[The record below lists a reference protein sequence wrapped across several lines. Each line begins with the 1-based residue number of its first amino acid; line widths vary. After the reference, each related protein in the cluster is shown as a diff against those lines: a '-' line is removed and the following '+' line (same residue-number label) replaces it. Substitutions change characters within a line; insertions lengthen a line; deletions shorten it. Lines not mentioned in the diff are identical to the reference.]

1 MPSETS
7 KRTANDRPAD
17 RSRPE
22 LPLTAAQ
29 SGIWQA
35 QQLDPFST
43 AYQGGEYLEI
53 AGPVDAP
60 RLERAVRQ
68 TLDEAQTL
76 RVRVTAG
83 PDGPRQVV
91 GPAADR
97 PLPVV
102 DLCREADPRAAAER
116 RMRQVLDT
124 PLDPGTDPL
133 FGSVLFALAPDRFL
147 WFHHYHHLVA
157 DGFTVAAVARRVAEL
172 YNAAD
177 TPQEAAEPFLP
188 LAELVGADA
197 AYRASEQFEADRAFW
212 ARELADAPTP
222 ASLGTGPA
230 ALPRTKVRRT
240 MTLDTA
246 ELDALR
252 DTAREAAVA
261 WPVAVFTAVAV
272 YLQRAA
278 GTDEVTLGIPV
289 TTRLGRTALRT
300 PGMVS
305 NVLPLRLSLRSA
317 MTVDEALHH
326 VSGRLREV
334 MRHQRY
340 RYEDLRR
347 EHGGSGR
354 DNLLVGPQ
362 VNVMA
367 FAAEL
372 TFDGHPVTVHNL
384 SIGPT
389 DDLSVVVYTRAG
401 GTELRIDVDGNADR
415 YREDEVDAH
424 RRRLGLVLRQ
434 LASAAGDLPIGRLEI
449 ATPDERTAASP
460 AAGGAAPAA
469 ARVPAADATLT
480 GLFSRQARRTPDAP
494 ALTYAGTTLTYAE
507 LDARANRLAHHLVR
521 HGAGPE
527 RNVALALPRSL
538 DLVVAVLAVLK
549 TGAAYVPMDPAAPA
563 DRRAFMLGDSRP
575 ALLVTAGDADGPADA
590 ADAGQRS
597 EVPRLVLDAPATAAA
612 LAEEPSTAPET
623 SGLAPD
629 NSAYVIYTSG
639 STGRPKGVVVSHRN
653 AVRLF
658 TAAAGHF
665 DFGPSDVWTM
675 FHSFAFD
682 FSVWEI
688 WGPLLHGGRLVV
700 VPFDVSRSPE
710 DFLALLSE
718 EHVTVLNQTPSA
730 FHELVRADRERPDRP
745 LDLRYVVF
753 GGEALDLGRLSAWYD
768 HRADDAPVL
777 VNMYGITETTVHVSH
792 LALDRTLAAR
802 ASGSLIGSP
811 LDDLG
816 LLVLDQA
823 LRPAPP
829 GVVGELYVTGAGLA
843 RGYLGLPG
851 LTAGRFVASPFAGP
865 GQRMYRTGDLARR
878 QPDGSLEYVGRAD
891 DQVKIRG
898 FRIEL
903 GEIEAVLGALPGTA
917 RATVLA
923 RQDGPGGTALVAYLV
938 PAADEPFDLAELRRL
953 AAAALPD
960 YMVPSA
966 FVSVPVMPLTVN
978 GKVDRAALPAPDLSA
993 AVSGRA
999 PRSARESL
1007 LCELVA
1013 ELLDLPQVGI
1023 DDDFFALGGDSILSI
1038 QLVGTA
1044 RRAGLRFTTR
1054 DVFRCRTVE
1063 ALAAAAVHG
1072 PAEAADHGPD
1082 TGELPATPVVRWLQ
1096 ERGGR
1101 IDRYHQAMTFT
1112 TPAGA
1117 GADDLTAA
1125 LQALVDGHDALRTT
1139 LLTDGDAPWRL
1150 DVAPRGAV
1158 PAADR
1163 LRRVAPGED
1172 PTPEAT
1178 ERETRAAVDRLAPRD
1193 GVMLQAVWFDA
1204 GPELPGRMVLV
1215 LHHLV
1220 VDGVSWRILLP
1231 DLAAAWQAVREGRDP
1246 RPAPV
1251 GTSLRRFAGLL
1262 AAQAADG
1269 TREAELPYWREV
1281 LDTEDEPLGDRP
1293 LDAGLDLA
1301 GTRGRLTLTL
1311 PAGLSAATLATVPT
1325 AFRTGVREVLLAGF
1339 TSAVAQWRHD
1349 LGRGS
1354 RPTVLLDLEGHGR
1367 EAVEDDVDL
1376 TRTVGWLTTLFPAR
1390 FDLGAL
1396 DFAELAAGG
1405 AAAGLALRQVKEQ
1418 LRAVPDAGT
1427 GYGVL
1432 RHLAPRGTL
1441 RGGADDRSP
1450 QILFNY
1456 LGRFGATGTA
1466 RAWTPLPGLDGFDG
1480 AEDPSMPVGHA
1491 LQVDVLAYERADG
1504 PELTAVLS
1512 WPQGVLTEEAVTA
1525 LTRRWREALEGLAAH
1540 AERPDSG
1547 GVTAA
1552 DVPLAELTQSRL
1564 DALAAETGPPA
1575 DVLPLAPLQQG
1586 LLFHAEYDTQQPD
1599 AYTVQFRFELEGA
1612 VDPARLR
1619 RAVEHALR
1627 RHPQLSAGFWQDG
1640 SGAPVQFVPRAFTVP
1655 WQELDLSGLDGEAL
1669 AAGLERVMA
1678 DQPRFTPSRP
1688 PLFRFVLVRTADDR
1702 HSLVLGHHHLL
1713 LDGWSVPL
1721 LLREILTA
1729 YGDAAALPPAVDYH
1743 AYAGWL
1749 RDQDRAAAEKAW
1761 REALA
1766 ELPGPT
1772 RLATRD
1778 ARPTGGGIAE
1788 LAVDLG
1794 TPLTGALERAG
1805 RRHGITL
1812 GTLVQGAWAV
1822 LLGGLTGSQDVVFGG
1837 TVAGRPAE
1845 VDGIGSMLGLFINT
1859 LPVRARFGG
1868 ADTVRELLARLQGE
1882 QAELTPH
1889 QHLPLAEVQRLGGV
1903 GELFDTLL
1911 VIENYPFEPGSLS
1924 TADGGLRVVD
1934 IDGRDDTHYPL
1945 SIAVMTGESLR
1956 LRLGHRTDL
1965 LTTAQVRDVATAL
1978 VHVLEQF
1985 ADDLEQPVGRVRLLD
2000 PADRAAV
2007 LGRGRGEA
2015 APVADGTVVGL
2026 LEEHAARTP
2035 DLTALVGADRALTY
2049 AELNARANRLARLL
2063 TGRGVGP
2070 ERTVGVLLPRGT
2082 DAVVAVFAAMK
2093 AGGVYLPIDPALP
2106 AERIRFAIDDTAPAV
2121 VVTTRDLAAAL
2132 APALSGAPLL
2142 LLDGAATTAALAALP
2157 AHDRTPEEPGAAAR
2171 PENLAYLI
2179 HTSGSTGVPKGVAV
2193 EHRSL
2198 MNLFTAH
2205 RHDLVEPAVAAA
2217 GGRRF
2222 RAALTASLSF
2232 DTSFDGV
2239 LWMLAGHEL
2248 HIVDDDVRRDPRAL
2262 VAHVAAQRVDF
2273 LDITPSYAAQLL
2285 DAGLLDDPATAPA
2298 VLMLGGEALGPD
2310 LWARLRA
2317 ARTTASHNFYGPT
2330 EYTVDALSH
2339 PLAGS
2344 ERPVIGGPLRNGR
2357 AYVLNAALQPVAPGA
2372 PGELYLAGPQVA
2384 RGYAG
2389 RPASTAERFVADP
2402 FGPGGRMYRT
2412 GDVVRWSEDGR
2423 IEFLGRA
2430 DEQVKIRGYR
2440 VELGEIEQALA
2451 AHPAVSRAAVVA
2463 RTDTPGVTRLVA
2475 YAVGTA
2481 GPVDPAE
2488 LRAHLV
2494 RTLPEYMVPA
2504 AVVPIAEL
2512 PLTVNGKLDVAALPA
2527 PDFAAAVSSRPA
2539 ATPAEHTLSGLFQEV
2554 LGLPSVGVDDDFF
2567 ALGGDSIISI
2577 QLVSRAR
2584 RAGLEISPRDV
2595 FTRRTV
2601 AELAARATAV
2611 TEHGPAHDPAA
2622 AGEVPATPIV
2632 RAQHE
2637 LGGPVDG
2644 FHQAFVLSLPTG
2656 ADRERLAEVLQTVVD
2671 HHDAL
2676 RLRLDVQDG
2685 DWTLTVRERGP
2696 VRADVLLSRT
2706 AVELPRDGADDEAF
2720 DAALRAELPLSR
2732 ARLEPAAGTMLDA
2745 VWFDAGPDRA
2755 GRLLLSIH
2763 HLAVDGVSWRILLED
2778 LRLAWEAL
2786 EAGREPALPAVGTS
2800 LRSWA
2805 TRLTELARTPERE
2818 RELPVWADLLR
2829 GGGPAVADRALDP
2842 ARDVAATART
2852 LTVSVSPART
2862 APLLTTLPAAFSTGV
2877 SEILLAGFALAV
2889 ADWRRHRGQPAEGP
2903 LVDVESHGR
2912 HDLFAGADL
2921 SRTVGWFTEQH
2932 PVRIDPGPLDWG
2944 DVPLGGPS
2952 VGQAVK
2958 RVKEQLNALP
2968 GDGTGYGLLRYLNP
2982 GTGPVLAELP
2992 SAEWGFNYLGR
3003 FAAGTGD
3010 RDWAPAGSTGL
3021 IGGADPLMPL
3031 EHAVDLTLV
3040 TEDRPEG
3047 PVLVA
3052 TWTWAGELVPERE
3065 IEQLSQSWLRSV
3077 DALVAHAEGPGA
3089 GGRTPSDFPLVSLSM
3104 REVELLEAARPA
3116 LADVLPLAPLQ
3127 QGLMF
3132 QSLVSEG
3139 EIDVYTSLLTLD
3151 VRGPLDV
3158 ARLRAAARELLARHP
3173 NLRTEFR
3180 QEGLRDTV
3188 AVVVDSV
3195 ELPWEDVDLSARA
3208 PRDRDAELRRLVD
3221 RERGHRFDLD
3231 NAPLLRF
3238 TVVRLGADHH
3248 QLLFT
3253 NHHMLV
3259 DGWSMPML
3267 FAELFEL
3274 YREGPRTPRPAHAYR
3289 DYLAWLGRQD
3299 RDAAERAWRHELA
3312 GLDGPTLL
3320 APGTGS
3326 AEVVIPSRLATELS
3340 AEATAALTATA
3351 RRYGLT
3357 LNTVVQSA
3365 LAVLL
3370 ARLTGRTDVVFGTT
3384 VSGRPAELPGV
3395 EDMLGMFINTV
3406 PVRAAVHPGQTLLE
3420 TARLLQERQSALLEH
3435 HHLGLADIQRA
3446 ASRRELFD
3454 TVVSFQN
3461 FPLQS
3466 ALPDLGD
3473 AGLEVTAAESTDASH
3488 YPFVF
3493 HAFPGERMELRITYR
3508 PDLLDGV
3515 AAGAM
3520 LDRLARAVSAFAVRP
3535 EHPVGR
3541 LELLGEG
3548 EQEELRRFSTG
3559 ADTSVPAGRLAELF
3573 ERVVAATPQA
3583 PAVRWEDRTLS
3594 YEELDRH
3601 ANRLARRLVASGVG
3615 PERFVAVV
3623 LPRSLSWIVAVLAV
3637 AKAGG
3642 AYLPVDPDYPQD
3654 RIAFMLSDAR
3664 PVLAVT
3670 SGATADTV
3678 GAVADLPQLRLDDP
3692 DVAAAIDAE
3701 PDHGLLAA
3709 DRAGTPDVSGA
3720 AYMIYTSGSTGRP
3733 KGVVVTHAALA
3744 DLADLH
3750 TVRLGAGPGKRVLQF
3765 ASPSFDASVWE
3776 ICMGLLTGATL
3787 VLAPAHRLLPGQALA
3802 ELIAE
3807 HEVTHATI
3815 PPTPLG
3821 AVGDEALPGL
3831 ETLVVAGEATPA
3843 ELVARWAPGRVM
3855 VNAYGPTETTVCA
3868 TVTGPLEQGRPSI
3881 GGPVPHTRV
3890 RVLDSALRP
3899 APVGSAGEV
3908 YISGP
3913 SLARGYW
3920 QRAGLTAERFVAD
3933 PFGAPGTRMYR
3944 TGDLARWR
3952 ADGELDFLGRV
3963 DQQVKLRGFRIE
3975 PAEIESVLARAEG
3988 VSEALVTVREDQ
4000 PGDPRLVAYLLAAAG
4015 PDLALDAVVAAA
4027 GAALPDYMVPQA
4039 FVVLTEWPTTPNGKL
4054 DRAALPAPQAP
4065 TAAGRAPRTLTEQV
4079 LCTLF
4084 CDVLGLPAV
4093 GVDDDFFLLGGHSLL
4108 ASRLASRIRS
4118 TFGAELPVRVLF
4130 DNPTVAG
4137 VAEWFDRAAAGRPPL
4152 LPRERPERLPLSHAQ
4167 RRLWFIDRYEGS
4179 SATYNMPIA
4188 MRLSGP
4194 LDAAAL
4200 RSAVTDVV
4208 ARHEAL
4214 RTVFPDEAGVPWQRI
4229 LDPGQVRIDLPVT
4242 AVTEAGVEAAMTAA
4256 ARRLFDLEVDPPLR
4270 VELLRLDAETHVL
4283 LIVLHHIAG
4292 DGWSMGPLCQDITT
4306 AYTARLHGQEPAWE
4320 PLPVQYGDYTL
4331 WQHELL
4337 DEQAGP
4343 DSPFARQLRFWTEAL
4358 DGVPEQ
4364 LTLPTDRPRPPV
4376 PSYRGDDVVFRVD
4389 EPTHTG
4395 LTALARQCG
4404 ATVFMVLQAGLSALL
4419 TRLGAGTDLPLGS
4432 PIAGRSDE
4440 TVENMVGF
4448 FVNTLVLRNDTS
4460 GNPTFREL
4468 LDRVRRTDLDAY
4480 SHQDMPFE
4488 RLVDAIKPERDPSR
4502 QPLFQIAFGLQND
4515 ATPVLALPEVESREA
4530 FVGMKVA
4537 RFDLMFGFTETHD
4550 ADGLPAGMNGS
4561 VEFATDLYDARTVE
4575 VFVQRLVRLLA
4586 SAVEDPDRRLDAL
4599 AIMDQEER
4607 DRVLVAWND
4616 TARPAPTGTLVS
4628 RFEEQAAR
4636 TPEAVALT
4644 GADGTLDY
4652 ATLNTR
4658 ANRLAR
4664 LLVERGVGPE
4674 SLVAIALPAST
4685 EQVLAVLAVLKA
4697 GAGYLPL
4704 DPRHPAERI
4713 GYVLGD
4719 ADPALVLCTA
4729 QGAAQLPGD
4738 DTRPRLWLDSAG
4750 TAAELAGRDGHDL
4763 SDPERTAPLR
4773 RGNTAYVIYTSGSTG
4788 RPKGVLVEHA
4798 SVLQYLD
4805 WAADT
4810 YPALGGGTA
4819 LLHSPI
4825 SFDLTVTA
4833 LFGPLIS
4840 GGRLHVAPMEE
4851 DRGTVEALAADPLSF
4866 VKATPT
4872 HLRLLDALPPEF
4884 SPGGDLVTGGEALTG
4899 AALAGWRARNPG
4911 ATVYNEYG
4919 PTETTVGC
4927 SVHRIA
4933 PGEDPGPG
4941 VVVLGPPAWNTRM
4954 YVLDDRLQPV
4964 PVGVPGE
4971 LYIAGGLLAR
4981 GYLHR
4986 GDLTA
4991 GRFVADP
4998 FAAPGERM
5006 YRTGD
5011 LVRWLPDGNQEFVGR
5026 VDDQV
5031 KLRGYRIETGEIEE
5045 TLRRHP
5051 GVDEAVVVVRADRA
5065 DDPQLVAYVVP
5076 GTDASPAESGTAD
5089 EQVDQWQQVYELMY
5103 GAERPE
5109 EFGEDFSGWTSSYTG
5124 EDIPL
5129 EEMREWRD
5137 ATVARILGLRPR
5149 RVLEI
5154 GVGSGL
5160 LLAKVAP
5167 RVEAYWG
5174 VDFSTEAIGVL
5185 RRQVAARPE
5194 LAGRVRL
5201 AVSAAHELE
5210 GMPEQFF
5217 DTVVINSVAQYFPD
5231 AAYLTDLLESL
5242 SRLLVPGGAVFL
5254 GDQRNL
5260 RTQRGFQT
5268 AIRLNQR
5275 TGQQNEAA
5283 LSRAV
5288 EQAIMMEK
5296 ELLVDP
5302 EYFAAAARRIPAF
5315 EAVDVQ
5321 VKRGRGANELTRH
5334 RFDVVLRTA
5343 PAGARDVSGAA
5354 VLRYGVDVPDL
5365 ADLERRLAGY
5375 DDGPLRI
5382 TGIPDSRVAGELA
5395 AAEALA
5401 DGRPVAEVAA
5411 LLELS
5416 AGIDPEELHEL
5427 ADRCGLG
5434 VRVTYAPGAA
5444 GRLDAV
5450 FGVDDAT
5457 LAGTYLAGAQ
5467 LEPAAQVSNPLGSR
5481 QLGALVAELRSFAE
5495 DRLPE
5500 YMVPAAFVPLD
5511 ALPMTVNGKLD
5522 RRALPAP
5529 TFSSRST
5536 GRAPRT
5542 ELEARVCAVMAEV
5555 LALPAVGV
5563 DDDFFDLGG
5572 DSIISIQ
5579 LVSRLRAAG
5588 VAVSARDV
5596 FQHKTAAAIASS
5608 AEGAAATPTD
5618 GAETDEDR
5626 AEPPAPDDDG
5636 AIDLSLVSLSDDEL
5650 KMFEANW
5657 KVSE

>member
-1 MPSETS
+1 MSSETS
-7 KRTANDRPAD
+7 KRTTSDDVAD
-17 RSRPE
+17 RSRRE

-29 SGIWQA
+29 LGIWHA

-53 AGPVDAP
+53 AGPVDAT
-60 RLERAVRQ
+60 RLEQAVRQ
-68 TLDEAQTL
+68 TLHEAQTL
-76 RVRVTAG
+76 RARVTEG

-91 GPAADR
+91 EPAAGWT
-97 PLPVV
+97 LPVV
-102 DLCREADPRAAAER
+102 DLCHEPDPRAAAEQEMWR
-116 RMRQVLDT
+116 VLGT

-133 FGSVLFALAPDRFL
+133 FGCVLFAVEPDRFL

-157 DGFTVAAVARRVAEL
+157 DGFTVSAVARRVAEL
-172 YNAAD
+172 YTAAANAD
-177 TPQEAAEPFLP
+177 QEVAAPFLP
-188 LAELVGADA
+188 LAELIEADA
-197 AYRASEQFEADRAFW
+197 AYRASEQFETDRAFW
-212 ARELADAPTP
+212 ALELADAPTP
-222 ASLGTGPA
+222 ASVATKPP

-240 MTLDTA
+240 MTLGAT
-246 ELDALR
+246 ELEGLR
-252 DTAREAAVA
+252 GAAREAAVA

-272 YLQRAA
+272 YLQRIA

-289 TTRLGRTALRT
+289 TTRLGRTALQT

-305 NVLPLRLSLRSA
+305 NVLPLRLSLRSG
-317 MTVDEALHH
+317 MTVEEALRH
-326 VSGRLREV
+326 VSGRLREI

-347 EHGGSGR
+347 EHGGTGR
-354 DNLLVGPQ
+354 HNVLVGPQ

-367 FAAEL
+367 FGTEL
-372 TFDGHPVTVHNL
+372 TFDGNPVTVHNL

-389 DDLSVVVYTRAG
+389 DDLSVVVYTRAE

-415 YREDEVDAH
+415 YRADEIAAH
-424 RRRLGLVLRQ
+424 QRRLGLVFEQ
-434 LASAAGDLPIGRLEI
+434 LASADGDLPLGRLEI
-449 ATPDERTAASP
+449 LTPAEQALAP
-460 AAGGAAPAA
+460 AAGSSVFPAA
-469 ARVPAADATLT
+469 RIPAPTATLT
-480 GLFSRQARRTPDAP
+480 GLFSQQARRTPDAP
-494 ALTYAGTTLTYAE
+494 ALTYAGTTLTYDE
-507 LDARANRLAHHLVR
+507 LNARANRLAHHLIR
-521 HGAGPE
+521 RGAGPE
-527 RNVALALPRSL
+527 RYVALALPRSL

-563 DRRAFMLGDSRP
+563 DRLAFMLRDARP
-575 ALLVTAGDADGPADA
+575 ALLVTAGVADGPADA
-590 ADAGQRS
+590 DQQFA
-597 EVPRLVLDAPATAAA
+597 VPRLIVDAPEVLAA
-612 LAEEPSTAPET
+612 LAEEPSTDPVID
-623 SGLAPD
+623 GLTPD

-653 AVRLF
+653 VLRLF
-658 TAAAGHF
+658 TAAAEHF
-665 DFGPSDVWTM
+665 DFGPTDVWTM

-710 DFLALLSE
+710 DFLALLAE

-730 FHELVRADRERPDRP
+730 FHQLVQADRERPDRP

-753 GGEALDLGRLSAWYD
+753 GGEALDLGRLAAWYD

-792 LALDRTLAAR
+792 LALDRTLSAR
-802 ASGSLIGSP
+802 ASGSLIGGP
-811 LDDLG
+811 LNDLG

-823 LRPAPP
+823 LQPVPA
-829 GVVGELYVTGAGLA
+829 GVVGELYVVGAGLA
-843 RGYLGLPG
+843 RGYLGLSG
-851 LTAGRFVASPFAGP
+851 LTASRFVAAPFAAA

-878 QPDGSLEYVGRAD
+878 QADGSLEYVGRAD

-903 GEIEAVLGALPGTA
+903 GEIEAVLSSLPGTA
-917 RATVLA
+917 QATVLA
-923 RQDGPGGTALVAYLV
+923 RSDGPGETTLVAYVV

-953 AAAALPD
+953 AASALPD

-966 FVSVPVMPLTVN
+966 FVSVPAMPLTVN
-978 GKVDRAALPAPDLSA
+978 GKIDRAALPAPDLSA
-993 AVSGRA
+993 GVSGRA
-999 PRSARESL
+999 PRTDRESL
-1007 LCELVA
+1007 LCDLVA
-1013 ELLDLPQVGI
+1013 ELLNLPRVGI

-1038 QLVGTA
+1038 QLVGAA

-1054 DVFRCRTVE
+1054 DVFQSRTVE
-1063 ALAAAAVHG
+1063 ALAAVADHG
-1072 PAEAADHGPD
+1072 PAQAADHEPD
-1082 TGELPATPVVRWLQ
+1082 TGELPATPVIRWLQ
-1096 ERGGR
+1096 ERGGQ
-1101 IDRYHQAMTFT
+1101 IDQYHQAMTFT

-1125 LQALVDGHDALRTT
+1125 LQALLDGHDALRAR
-1139 LLTDGDAPWRL
+1139 LLATGDDAWRL
-1150 DVAPRGAV
+1150 AVAPRGAV
-1158 PAADR
+1158 SAADC
-1163 LRRVAPGED
+1163 LRHVVLGED
-1172 PTPEAT
+1172 ADPA
-1178 ERETRAAVDRLAPRD
+1178 EREMQDAVRRLAPLD

-1204 GPELPGRMVLV
+1204 GPDRPGRMVLV

-1246 RPAPV
+1246 RTAPV

-1262 AAQAADG
+1262 TAQAAAG
-1269 TREAELPYWREV
+1269 AREAELPYWREV
-1281 LDTEDEPLGDRP
+1281 LRTDDPLLGDRP
-1293 LDAGLDLA
+1293 LDAAIDLA
-1301 GTRGRLTLTL
+1301 GTQSRLTLTL
-1311 PAGLSAATLATVPT
+1311 PADLSTATLATVPT
-1325 AFRTGVREVLLAGF
+1325 AFHTGVRDVLLAGF
-1339 TSAVAQWRHD
+1339 AAAVAQWRHD

-1354 RPTVLLDLEGHGR
+1354 QPTVLLDLEGHGR

-1390 FDLGAL
+1390 FDLGSL
-1396 DFAELAAGG
+1396 DFAELAVGG
-1405 AAAGLALRQVKEQ
+1405 PAAGLALRQVKEE
-1418 LRAVPDAGT
+1418 LRAIPDSGI
-1427 GYGVL
+1427 GYGIL
-1432 RHLAPRGTL
+1432 RHLAPPRTL
-1441 RGGADDRSP
+1441 LGDADDRAP

-1456 LGRFGATGTA
+1456 LGRFGTA
-1466 RAWTPLPGLDGFDG
+1466 DTSQAWTPLPGLEGFTG
-1480 AEDPSMPVGHA
+1480 AEDPSMPVSHA
-1491 LQVDVLAYERADG
+1491 LQVNVLAHERAEG

-1512 WPQGVLTEEAVTA
+1512 WPQGVLTEEAVAA
-1525 LTRRWREALEGLAAH
+1525 LTLRWREALEGFAAH
-1540 AERPDSG
+1540 SDRPDSG
-1547 GVTAA
+1547 GITAA
-1552 DVPLAELTQSRL
+1552 DVPLAALTQSRL
-1564 DALAAETGPPA
+1564 DALAAEAGPLA

-1599 AYTVQFRFELEGA
+1599 AYTVQFRFELEGP

-1619 RAVEHALR
+1619 RAVEASLH
-1627 RHPQLSAGFWQDG
+1627 RHPQLRAGFWHDG

-1655 WQELDLSGLDGEAL
+1655 WQELDLSGLGEDAL
-1669 AAGLERVMA
+1669 AAELDRIMA
-1678 DQPRFTPSRP
+1678 DQPRFTPRRP
-1688 PLFRFVLVRTADDR
+1688 PLFHFILVRTATDR
-1702 HSLVLGHHHLL
+1702 HSLVFSHHHLL

-1721 LLREILTA
+1721 LLREILAGYAADADTA
-1729 YGDAAALPPAVDYH
+1729 APAPAVGYH
-1743 AYAGWL
+1743 AYAEWL

-1761 REALA
+1761 RAALA
-1766 ELPGPT
+1766 DLPGPT

-1778 ARPTGGGIAE
+1778 AQPVGGSIAE
-1788 LAVDLG
+1788 LAVELG

-1822 LLGGLTGSQDVVFGG
+1822 LLGGLTGTQDVLFGG

-1845 VDGIGSMLGLFINT
+1845 VDGIESMVGLFINT
-1859 LPVRARFGG
+1859 LPVRARFSG
-1868 ADTVRELLARLQGE
+1868 AEPVHGLLARLQGE
-1882 QAELTPH
+1882 QAELTGH

-1911 VIENYPFEPGSLS
+1911 VIENYPFEPESLK
-1924 TADGGLRVVD
+1924 TADGGLRVVG

-1945 SIAVMTGESLR
+1945 SIAVMMGESLR

-1965 LTTAQVRDVATAL
+1965 LATEQVRAVAAGL

-2000 PADRAAV
+2000 PAARASV
-2007 LGRGRGEA
+2007 LGRGRGTA
-2015 APVADGTVVGL
+2015 APVAAGTVVGL
-2026 LEEHAARTP
+2026 LEEHAERTP
-2035 DLTALVGADRALTY
+2035 DLTALVGGDGTLTY

-2070 ERTVGVLLPRGT
+2070 ERTAGLLMPRGT
-2082 DAVVAVFAAMK
+2082 DTIVAMFAVLK
-2093 AGGVYLPIDPALP
+2093 AGGAYLPIDPGLP

-2121 VVTTRDLAAAL
+2121 VVTTRDLAAGL
-2132 APALSGAPLL
+2132 APALSGASLL
-2142 LLDGAATTAALAALP
+2142 LVDEAATVAELAALP

-2179 HTSGSTGVPKGVAV
+2179 HTSGSTGVPKGVGV
-2193 EHRSL
+2193 EHRNL

-2205 RHDLVEPAVAAA
+2205 RHDLFEPAVAAA

-2222 RAALTASLSF
+2222 RAAMTASLSF

-2248 HIVDDDVRRDPRAL
+2248 HVIDDDVRRDPRAL
-2262 VAHVAAQRVDF
+2262 VSYVTAQRVDF
-2273 LDITPSYAAQLL
+2273 LDVTPSYCAQLL
-2285 DAGLLDDPATAPA
+2285 DAGLLDDADTAPA

-2330 EYTVDALSH
+2330 EYTIDALSY
-2339 PLAGS
+2339 PLSGS
-2344 ERPVIGGPLRNGR
+2344 EQPVIGGPLRNGR
-2357 AYVLNAALQPVAPGA
+2357 AYVLNGALQPVAPGA

-2389 RPASTAERFVADP
+2389 RPALTADRFVADP
-2402 FGPGGRMYRT
+2402 FGSGGRMYRT
-2412 GDVVRWSEDGR
+2412 GDVVRWSEQGR
-2423 IEFLGRA
+2423 LEFLGRA

-2440 VELGEIEQALA
+2440 IELGEIEQALA

-2463 RTDTPGVTRLVA
+2463 RTDAPAVTRLVA

-2481 GPVDPAE
+2481 GPVDPVE
-2488 LRAHLV
+2488 LRAHLA
-2494 RTLPEYMVPA
+2494 RSLPEYMVPA

-2527 PDFAAAVSSRPA
+2527 PDFTAAVSSRSA
-2539 ATPAEHTLSGLFQEV
+2539 GTPAEHTLCELFQEV
-2554 LGLPSVGVDDDFF
+2554 LGLPAVGVDDDFF

-2601 AELAARATAV
+2601 AALAAGAT
-2611 TEHGPAHDPAA
+2611 PATDRGTTRDPAA
-2622 AGEVPATPIV
+2622 VGEVPLTPIV
-2632 RAQHE
+2632 HAQHE

-2644 FHQAFVLSLPTG
+2644 FHQAFVLALPADVA
-2656 ADRERLAEVLQTVVD
+2656 ADRLARVLQTVVD

-2676 RLRLDVQDG
+2676 RLRLDVSDG
-2685 DWTLTVRERGP
+2685 DWKLAVRERGL
-2696 VRADVLLSRT
+2696 VHADALLSRT
-2706 AVELPRDGADDEAF
+2706 AVEVPRDEARDEAF
-2720 DAALRAELPLSR
+2720 DAALRTELPLSQ
-2732 ARLEPAAGTMLDA
+2732 ARLDPAAGTVLDA
-2745 VWFDAGPDRA
+2745 VWFDAGPAHA

-2778 LRLAWEAL
+2778 LRLAWEAQ
-2786 EAGREPALPAVGTS
+2786 EAGQEPQLPPVGTS

-2805 TRLTELARTPERE
+2805 TQLEELARTPERE
-2818 RELPVWADLLR
+2818 RELPLWMDLLR
-2829 GGGPAVADRALDP
+2829 AGGPAVADRALEP

-2852 LTVSVSPART
+2852 LTVSVPSAQT
-2862 APLLTTLPAAFSTGV
+2862 VPLLTTLPAAFSTGV
-2877 SEILLAGFALAV
+2877 TEILLAGFALAV

-2912 HDLFAGADL
+2912 HDLVDGADL

-2932 PVRIDPGPLDWG
+2932 PLRIDPGPLDWG
-2944 DVPLGGPS
+2944 DVSLGGPS

-2958 RVKEQLNALP
+2958 RVKEQINALP
-2968 GDGTGYGLLRYLNP
+2968 GNGAGFGLLRYLNP
-2982 GTGPVLAELP
+2982 GTAPALAKLP

-3003 FAAGTGD
+3003 FSGGGTG
-3010 RDWAPAGSTGL
+3010 RDWAPVGTTGL
-3021 IGGADPLMPL
+3021 IGGADPQMPL

-3052 TWTWAGELVPERE
+3052 TWTWAGELVSEQE
-3065 IEQLSQSWLRSV
+3065 IEQLSQAWLRSV
-3077 DALVAHAEGPGA
+3077 DALTAHAADPAA

-3104 REVELLEAARPA
+3104 REVELLEAAQPA
-3116 LADVLPLAPLQ
+3116 LVDVLPLAPLQ

-3132 QSLVSEG
+3132 QSLASEG
-3139 EIDVYTSLLTLD
+3139 ELDLYTSLLTLD

-3158 ARLRAAARELLARHP
+3158 ARLRAAWDELVVRHP

-3188 AVVVDSV
+3188 AVVVASV
-3195 ELPWEDVDLSARA
+3195 ELPWTHVDLSGLEPEDRA
-3208 PRDRDAELRRLVD
+3208 ERLRGLVEQ
-3221 RERGHRFDLD
+3221 ERGHRFDLG

-3267 FAELFEL
+3267 FAQLFDMYHGDE
-3274 YREGPRTPRPAHAYR
+3274 RTPRLPYTYR

-3299 RDAAERAWRHELA
+3299 RDAAELAWRHELA
-3312 GLDGPTLL
+3312 DLDGPTLL
-3320 APGTGS
+3320 APAKLS
-3326 AEVVIPSRLATELS
+3326 REVVVPSRLTTELS
-3340 AEATAALTATA
+3340 EDATAALTATA
-3351 RRYGLT
+3351 RQYGLT

-3365 LAVLL
+3365 LAVLI

-3384 VSGRPAELPGV
+3384 VSGRPAELPGI
-3395 EDMLGMFINTV
+3395 EDMLGMFINTI
-3406 PVRAAVHPGQTLLE
+3406 PVRAAIRPEQTLLE
-3420 TARLLQERQSALLEH
+3420 TAKLLQERQSALLDH

-3446 ASRRELFD
+3446 ASQRELFD
-3454 TVVSFQN
+3454 TVISFQN
-3461 FPLQS
+3461 FPLQQ
-3466 ALPDLGD
+3466 ALPDLGE
-3473 AGLEVTAAESTDASH
+3473 AALEVTAAESTDASH

-3493 HAFPGERMELRITYR
+3493 HAFPGDRMELRITYQ
-3508 PDLLDGV
+3508 PDLLDEAAARAMLERLALAV
-3515 AAGAM
+3515 AA
-3520 LDRLARAVSAFAVRP
+3520 FAAQP
-3535 EHPVGR
+3535 ERPVGR
-3541 LELLGEG
+3541 LDLLAEG
-3548 EQEELRRFSTG
+3548 EHDELRRFASGGT
-3559 ADTSVPAGRLAELF
+3559 ASVTAGHLAELF
-3573 ERVVAATPQA
+3573 ERMVATTPQA

-3594 YEELDRH
+3594 YEELNRH

-3623 LPRSLSWIVAVLAV
+3623 LPRSLSWIIAVLAV

-3642 AYLPVDPDYPQD
+3642 AYLPVDPEYPQD
-3654 RIAFMLSDAR
+3654 RIEFMLSDAQ

-3670 SGATADTV
+3670 SSATADTV
-3678 GAVADLPQLRLDDP
+3678 ARVIGLPQLRLDDA
-3692 DVAAAIDAE
+3692 DVVSAVAAE
-3701 PDHGLLAA
+3701 PDDDLRDA
-3709 DRAGTPDVSGA
+3709 DRLGTPGVAGA

-3733 KGVVVTHAALA
+3733 KGAVVTHAALA
-3744 DLADLH
+3744 ALADLH
-3750 TVRLGAGPGKRVLQF
+3750 TSRLGAGPGKRVLQF

-3787 VLAPAHRLLPGQALA
+3787 VLAPAHRLMPGPALA

-3821 AVGDEALPGL
+3821 AVGDEALPSL
-3831 ETLVVAGEATPA
+3831 EALVVAGEATPA
-3843 ELVARWAPGRVM
+3843 ELVDRWAPGRTM
-3855 VNAYGPTETTVCA
+3855 INAYGPTETTVCA
-3868 TVTGPLEQGRPSI
+3868 TVSGALDTGRPTI
-3881 GGPVPHTRV
+3881 GTPIPHTQV

-3899 APVGSAGEV
+3899 SPVGIAGEV
-3908 YISGP
+3908 YISGLP
-3913 SLARGYW
+3913 LARGYW
-3920 QRAGLTAERFVAD
+3920 KRAGLTAERFVAD
-3933 PFGAPGTRMYR
+3933 PFGPPGARMYR

-3952 ADGELDFLGRV
+3952 ADGELDFLGRA
-3963 DQQVKLRGFRIE
+3963 DHQVKLRGFRIE
-3975 PAEIESVLARAEG
+3975 PAEIETVLARATG
-3988 VSEALVTVREDQ
+3988 VAEALVTVREDQ
-4000 PGDPRLVAYLLAAAG
+4000 PGDPRLVAYLLAADG
-4015 PDLALDAVVAAA
+4015 PDLDLDAVIATA

-4039 FVVLTEWPTTPNGKL
+4039 FVVLTAWPMTPNGKL

-4065 TAAGRAPRTLTEQV
+4065 TTVGRPARTMTEQV

-4093 GVDDDFFLLGGHSLL
+4093 GVDDDFFALGGHSLL
-4108 ASRLASRIRS
+4108 ASRLASRIRT
-4118 TFGAELPVRVLF
+4118 TFGAELPVRTLF

-4137 VAEWFDRAAAGRPPL
+4137 VAEWFDRATAGRPPL
-4152 LPRERPERLPLSHAQ
+4152 LPMPRPERLPLSHAQ

-4194 LDAAAL
+4194 LDTAAL
-4200 RSAVTDVV
+4200 RSAVADVV

-4229 LDPGQVRIDLPVT
+4229 LHPDQVRIDLPVT
-4242 AVTEAGVEAAMTAA
+4242 TVAEDGVEAAMTVA

-4270 VELLRLDAETHVL
+4270 VELLRLDAATHVL
-4283 LIVLHHIAG
+4283 VIVIHHIAG

-4306 AYTARLHGQEPAWE
+4306 AYAARLHRQEPAWE

-4337 DEQAGP
+4337 DEHAGP
-4343 DSPFARQLRFWTEAL
+4343 DSPFARQLRFWTQAL

-4376 PSYRGDDVVFRVD
+4376 PSYHGDDVVFHVD
-4389 EPTHTG
+4389 DTTHTG
-4395 LTALARQCG
+4395 LSELARQCG
-4404 ATVFMVLQAGLSALL
+4404 VTVFMVLQAGLSALL

-4432 PIAGRSDE
+4432 PVAGRSDE
-4440 TVENMVGF
+4440 TVEDMVGF
-4448 FVNTLVLRNDTS
+4448 FVNTVVLRNDTS

-4480 SHQDMPFE
+4480 SNQDMPFE

-4502 QPLFQIAFGLQND
+4502 HPLFQIAFGLQND
-4515 ATPVLALPEVESREA
+4515 ATPVLALPEVESREE

-4575 VFVQRLVRLLA
+4575 VFVQRLIRLLA
-4586 SAVEDPDRRLDAL
+4586 SAADDPDLRLDAL
-4599 AIMDQEER
+4599 AIMDEEER
-4607 DRVLVAWND
+4607 GRVVVEWND
-4616 TARPAPTGTLVS
+4616 TARPAPAGTLVS

-4636 TPEAVALT
+4636 TPEATALT
-4644 GADGTLDY
+4644 GPDGTLDY
-4652 ATLNTR
+4652 VTLNAR

-4674 SLVAIALPAST
+4674 SLVAIALPPSV

-4729 QGAAQLPGD
+4729 QGAAQLPAD
-4738 DTRPRLWLDSAG
+4738 DTRPRLWLDAAE
-4750 TAAELAGRDGHDL
+4750 TAAALAERPDHDL
-4763 SDPERTAPLR
+4763 SDQERTLALR
-4773 RGNTAYVIYTSGSTG
+4773 QGNIAYVIYTSGSTG
-4788 RPKGVLVEHA
+4788 RPKGVLVNHA
-4798 SVLQYLD
+4798 SVLQYLA
-4805 WAADT
+4805 WAADV
-4810 YPALGGGTA
+4810 YPALAGGTA

-4851 DRGTVEALAADPLSF
+4851 DRRTEEALAADPLSF

-4884 SPGGDLVTGGEALTG
+4884 SPTGDLVTGGEALTG
-4899 AALAGWRARNPG
+4899 AALAGWRARNPQ

-4954 YVLDDRLQPV
+4954 YVLDAHLQPA

-4981 GYLHR
+4981 GYLNQ
-4986 GDLTA
+4986 GGLTA

-4998 FAAPGERM
+4998 FGAPGERM

-5031 KLRGYRIETGEIEE
+5031 KVRGYRIETGEIEE

-5051 GVDEAVVVVRADRA
+5051 GVDEAVVVVRTDRA

-5076 GTDASPAESGTAD
+5076 GTDSSPEESGTAD

-5109 EFGEDFSGWTSSYTG
+5109 EFGEDFSGWASSYTG
-5124 EDIPL
+5124 DDIPL
-5129 EEMREWRD
+5129 DEMREWRD
-5137 ATVARILGLRPR
+5137 ATVSRILGLRPR

-5160 LLAKVAP
+5160 LLSKVAP
-5167 RVEAYWG
+5167 QVEAYWG

-5185 RRQVAARPE
+5185 RRQVAAEPD
-5194 LAGRVRL
+5194 LAERVQLR
-5201 AVSAAHELE
+5201 VSAAHELE
-5210 GMPEQFF
+5210 GLPEQFF
-5217 DTVVINSVAQYFPD
+5217 DTVVINSVAQYFPN
-5231 AAYLTDLLESL
+5231 AAYLTDLLGSL
-5242 SRLLVPGGAVFL
+5242 SQLLVPGGAVFL

-5260 RTQRGFQT
+5260 RTQRSFQT

-5275 TGQQNEAA
+5275 TDQQNEAA

-5302 EYFAAAARRIPAF
+5302 EYFAAAARQIPAF

-5343 PAGARDVSGAA
+5343 PAGARDAGGAA
-5354 VLRYGVDVPDL
+5354 VLRYGVDVMDL
-5365 ADLERRLAGY
+5365 ADVEQRLASLAG
-5375 DDGPLRI
+5375 DLLRI
-5382 TGIPDSRVAGELA
+5382 TGIPDARVAGELA

-5450 FGVDDAT
+5450 FGLDDETLTGIYVAT
-5457 LAGTYLAGAQ
+5457 AQ
-5467 LEPAAQVSNPLGSR
+5467 LEAAAYVSNPLGSR
-5481 QLGALVAELRSFAE
+5481 QLGALVTALRSFAE
-5495 DRLPE
+5495 ERLPE
-5500 YMVPAAFVPLD
+5500 YMVPMAFVPLD
-5511 ALPMTVNGKLD
+5511 VLPMTANGKLD

-5529 TFSSRST
+5529 DLSGATS

-5555 LALPAVGV
+5555 LALPTIGV

-5588 VAVSARDV
+5588 VVVTARDV
-5596 FQHKTAAAIASS
+5596 FRHKTAAAM
-5608 AEGAAATPTD
+5608 AAASEN
-5618 GAETDEDR
+5618 AEPAADEAP
-5626 AEPPAPDDDG
+5626 AEPPVPDDDE

-5650 KMFEANW
+5650 KMFESNW
-5657 KVSE
+5657 RLSE